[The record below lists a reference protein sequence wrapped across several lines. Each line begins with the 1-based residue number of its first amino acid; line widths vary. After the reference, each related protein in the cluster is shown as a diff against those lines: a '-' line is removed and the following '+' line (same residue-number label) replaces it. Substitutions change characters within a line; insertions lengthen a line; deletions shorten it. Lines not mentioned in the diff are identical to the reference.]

1 MADVQ
6 AGVGVPAAPRGAAPL
21 LQSLLA
27 VAIVAVA
34 YLFVLHERLQQFP
47 QAFVGFGFHPEA
59 LWQAPA
65 SKQLHVAAGA
75 IAVVLGLLQLW
86 LPKGTGRHRALGY
99 TWVAVMVT
107 MCTSALFIADK
118 FGLLQMLAVVVLG
131 LLVRA
136 VWLARRHDV
145 ARHSHLMRVLVLG
158 ATLGVGLFT
167 ALPGRVT
174 WMIFFSGHA

>member
-6 AGVGVPAAPRGAAPL
+6 AGAGAQPVSQRAAPVM
-21 LQSLLA
+21 QSLLA
-27 VAIVAVA
+27 VAIVAGA
-34 YLFVLHERLQQFP
+34 YLFVLHDRLQQFP
-47 QAFVGFGFHPEA
+47 QAFAGFGFHPQA
-59 LWQAPA
+59 LLQAPA

-75 IAVVLGLLQLW
+75 IAIVLGLLQLW
-86 LPKGTGRHRALGY
+86 LAKGTTRHRVVGY
-99 TWVAVMVT
+99 AWVAVMAT
-107 MCTSALFIADK
+107 MCVSALYIGDK

-131 LLVRA
+131 LLARA

-174 WMIFFSGHA
+174 WMIFFSGA